1 MVLRPLRSY
10 SKSPHPFKPNSREIS
25 IGAGIL
31 PNVDFLGRISDTRH
45 QRLGDRLLD
54 EVEQWKLQLGAIG
67 YHGGRFA
74 EICSPMQGSPNLEGI
89 HVLVIPGQSGKDL
102 CDSHLGMTR
111 RALLRV
117 GSSAFMGCSL
127 AQILQAQSATARDE
141 SASSPPTNRPGWGKA
156 KSVIFVYL
164 QGGPSQI
171 DLWDPK
177 DNVPDNVRSVFQRM
191 PSKVPGMDLTELL
204 PKFAQVT
211 DKLTLIRSLSYSPV
225 GLFNHT
231 AAIYQMHT
239 GYTADKVSPSGQLEP
254 PTPKDFPTF
263 GSQVIRLKP
272 PEVPMLPFVMMPRPL
287 QESNVV
293 NKSGTA
299 GFLGRAYD
307 PYYLFPPGDDM
318 DMGKMDRIKV
328 DDLQLRPEVSVGRL
342 QRRARLRDLINQG
355 MPDIDNAV
363 KDYELNSYYDSALSL
378 IISGR
383 ARDAFDLRQETEATR
398 DRYGRNTFG
407 QSCLLARRLVEA
419 GTRVVEVIWPKVAN
433 SDNHSWDVH
442 TGLTDRMRNQA
453 APMLD
458 SGLSTLIA
466 DLDDRGLLDET
477 LVVAVGEFGRSPQRG
492 VSTSGNSNSND
503 GRDHWPYCYT
513 GVVAGAGIK
522 RGVVHG
528 KSDQTSS
535 APTEKPVHPTE
546 LLATMYYALG
556 IDPMSIVYNH
566 LNQPRELVKAEPV
579 TSLFGST

>member
-1 MVLRPLRSY
+1 M
-10 SKSPHPFKPNSREIS
+10 
-25 IGAGIL
+25 
-31 PNVDFLGRISDTRH
+31 
-45 QRLGDRLLD
+45 
-54 EVEQWKLQLGAIG
+54 
-67 YHGGRFA
+67 
-74 EICSPMQGSPNLEGI
+74 
-89 HVLVIPGQSGKDL
+89 LVIPGQAGKDL
-102 CDSHLGMTR
+102 CDRTLGISR

-117 GSSAFMGCSL
+117 GGSAVMGMTL
-127 AQILQAQSATARDE
+127 ADLLKARDAQTSE
-141 SASSPPTNRPGWGKA
+141 QSSGHVGSGPGWAKA

-164 QGGPSQI
+164 QGGPSHL

-177 DNVPDNVRSVFQRM
+177 DNVPENVKSVFTQI
-191 PSKVPGMDLTELL
+191 PTKTPGLNFTELL
-204 PKFAQVT
+204 PKLAQVT
-211 DKLTLIRSLSYSPV
+211 DKLTMIRSMSYTPV

-293 NKSGTA
+293 NKAGTA

-318 DMGKMDRIKV
+318 DMEKMERIKV
-328 DDLQLRPEVSVGRL
+328 DDLQLRTEVPVGRL

-355 MPDIDNAV
+355 MPEIDKAV
-363 KDYELNSYYDSALSL
+363 KDYDLNSYYDSALSL

-383 ARDAFDLRQETEATR
+383 ARDAFNLKMESDELRE
-398 DRYGRNTFG
+398 RYGRNTFG
-407 QSCLLARRLVEA
+407 QCCLLARRLVEA
-419 GTRVVEVIWPKVAN
+419 GTRVVEVVWPKVAN

-442 TGLTDRMRNQA
+442 TGLSDRMRNQA

-458 SGLSTLIA
+458 AGLSTLIA
-466 DLDDRGLLDET
+466 DLDDRGLLEET

-492 VSTSGNSNSND
+492 VSTSGNANSND

-513 GVVAGAGIK
+513 ACIAGAGIK
-522 RGVVHG
+522 RGFVYG
-528 KSDQTSS
+528 KSDQTAS
-535 APTEKPVHPTE
+535 APVENPVHPTE

-579 TSLFGST
+579 TALFA